1 MVFESTVEDWKKA
14 KKRAKFME
22 EHLLKDKGN
31 FDDIMGCLVPEPDLD
46 RFIDVC
52 GPSGIGL
59 DGTELNWLW
68 TYLKNGDQAFYM
80 SVSEHNDIPDSLV
93 ASTGW

>member
-1 MVFESTVEDWKKA
+1 MVFETTVDQWKAA

-22 EHLLKDKGN
+22 AHLIKDKGN
-31 FDDIMGCLVPEPDLD
+31 FDDIMACLTPEPDMD

-52 GPSGIGL
+52 RDIGL
-59 DGTELNWLW
+59 DGTEINWLW
-68 TYLKNGDQAFYM
+68 TYLKHGDQAFYLA
-80 SVSEHNDIPDSLV
+80 VSEHNDIPDSEV